1 MMRVG
6 IGYDVHPLVAGRPL
20 VIGGI
25 SIPFD
30 RGLDGHSDAD
40 VLLHAIGDAVLGAAA
55 QGDLGRHFPDTDPR
69 YRNVSSVRLL
79 EAVADLVEGSGWRV
93 VNVDAV
99 VIAEAPRLA
108 PFVPGMRAAIGK
120 ALRLPESG
128 VNVKATTHEQL
139 GSLGRGEGIAAQ
151 AVCLI
156 EQDRKSTRL
165 NSSHIQKSRMPSSA

>member
-20 VIGGI
+20 IIGGI

-69 YRNVSSVRLL
+69 YRDASSVRLL
-79 EAVADLVEGSGWRV
+79 EAVADLVAESGWRV

-128 VNVKATTHEQL
+128 VSVKATTHERL

-156 EQDRKSTRL
+156 EQRGAC
-165 NSSHIQKSRMPSSA
+165 P

>member
-20 VIGGI
+20 IIGGI

-69 YRNVSSVRLL
+69 YRDASSVRLL
-79 EAVADLVEGSGWRV
+79 EAVADLVEESGWRV

-108 PFVPGMRAAIGK
+108 PFVPAMRATIGK

-128 VNVKATTHEQL
+128 VSVKATTHERL

-156 EQDRKSTRL
+156 EQSESGR
-165 NSSHIQKSRMPSSA
+165 